1 MKQEGNLL
9 QRELMKRRLMYKME
23 TEILEFNHC
32 ELPNNQI
39 NFIGD
44 DVKELDSKPHLS
56 RCGCSLSIQKF
67 QTKRKK
73 LFDVEIKEL
82 LIHREEELK

>member
-1 MKQEGNLL
+1 MLKQEGNLL

-67 QTKRKK
+67 QTKHKK
-73 LFDVEIKEL
+73 NFLMVIISIL
-82 LIHREEELK
+82 V